1 MNAPFVPLLM
11 FYNSLTVVLTLNG
24 VTAVGGGDDFDN
36 PADTTVTFSQDVT
49 FVDTN
54 IPIISDN
61 RIEELETFTIT
72 LRNAVNGAIGQ
83 PNVATV
89 YILDETCK

>member
-1 MNAPFVPLLM
+1 MNM

-24 VTAVGGGDDFDN
+24 VTAVGGSNDFDN
-36 PADTTVTFSQDVT
+36 PTITTVTFSRDQT
-49 FVDTN
+49 FIDTN
-54 IPIISDN
+54 IPITSDN

-72 LRNAVNGAIGQ
+72 LENAVNGAIGQ